1 MLNKR
6 NKRQILN
13 GGKKHISDIT
23 QKTLL
28 KTYNKHNKRAYI
40 KHTGP
45 ALRGNKEHNMNN
57 NEQEF
62 IKIKKKR
69 TTHLNFISFDSFE
82 RVISV
87 PCNALINWQEEEI
100 QAIIVSSI

>member
-23 QKTLL
+23 WKTLL

-45 ALRGNKEHNMNN
+45 ALRGNKEHNMNK

-62 IKIKKKR
+62 IKKKKN
-69 TTHLNFISFDSFE
+69 HSPEFHF
-82 RVISV
+82 V
-87 PCNALINWQEEEI
+87 
-100 QAIIVSSI
+100 